1 MRTIKIDIRDTYR
14 VYYYDEYH
22 IVEDVVSRM
31 VDQFTDQGMK
41 FEDIK
46 DAIEFALENIFEGEE

>member
-22 IVEDVVSRM
+22 VVEDVVSRM
-31 VDQFTDQGMK
+31 VDQFIDQGMK
-41 FEDIK
+41 LKDIK
-46 DAIEFALENIFEGEE
+46 DAVEFALENIFEGEE